1 MPGQPTT
8 TTELPTRA
16 QRLAAVA
23 DRHAVGADRDGVLH
37 RDVLD
42 GILDAGFARHFV
54 PREWGG
60 TAGRSTD
67 LLRATAALGD
77 GCTSA
82 AWTASVIAG
91 AARMG
96 AYLPEQGQRDL
107 WAKGADTVVVGAL
120 MPRGEATRT
129 AGGWRLSGR
138 WEFTSGV
145 GFSDWALV
153 CATVSGECGRE
164 AWFFA
169 LPRREYTVT
178 ESWDAVG
185 MRGTAGDTLIADDVF
200 VPEHRGFPRGQV
212 MAGRSTVSR
221 ARCHTAP
228 LRLVSGLLFGAPALG
243 AARRALRSWSRHT
256 APGARPVETD
266 PLPRLTLTR
275 AATDVDAA
283 ALLLER
289 AAGVADSEAVTA
301 DEALRNPVDCAVAV
315 ERLVDTVELLYRTVG
330 STGQLAS
337 NPLQRVWRDVHTLS
351 SHVALRFAPAATAY
365 GEHLLA
371 QAREP
376 GAERDS

>member
-8 TTELPTRA
+8 TTDLPTRA

-23 DRHAVGADRDGVLH
+23 ARHAAGADRDGVLH
-37 RDVLD
+37 RDVLE

-60 TAGRSTD
+60 VAGRTSD
-67 LLRATAALGD
+67 LLHAAAALGE
-77 GCTSA
+77 GCASA

-120 MPRGEATRT
+120 MPRGSATST
-129 AGGWRLSGR
+129 DGGWRLSGR

-153 CATVSGECGRE
+153 CATASGEHGPE
-164 AWFFA
+164 ASFFA
-169 LPRREYTVT
+169 LPRREYTVA

-185 MRGTAGDTLIADDVF
+185 MRGTASDTLVADDVF
-200 VPEHRGFPRGQV
+200 VPAHRGFSRGLV
-212 MAGRSTVSR
+212 MAGRSTVS
-221 ARCHTAP
+221 AAPCHTAP

-243 AARRALRSWSRHT
+243 AARHALRIWSRHT
-256 APGARPVETD
+256 APGARPVEAD
-266 PLPRLTLTR
+266 PLTRLTLTR
-275 AATDVDAA
+275 AATGIDGA

-289 AAGVADSEAVTA
+289 AAGVADSGTA
-301 DEALRNPVDCAVAV
+301 TTTDALRNPVDCAVAV
-315 ERLVDTVELLYRTVG
+315 EKLVDTVELLYRTIG

-337 NPLQRVWRDVHTLS
+337 NPLQRVWRDAHTLA
-351 SHVALRFAPAATAY
+351 SHVALRFDPAATAY
-365 GEHLLA
+365 GDHLLA

-376 GAERDS
+376 AAQRSS